1 MIKKIKIKNVC
12 LCFKS
17 VFALNTQHK
26 IKQDKTTMTLDIGYL
41 FVTSIR

>member
-1 MIKKIKIKNVC
+1 MIKNIKIKNVC

-17 VFALNTQHK
+17 E
-26 IKQDKTTMTLDIGYL
+26 TTMALDIGYL